1 MSAARRLGLF
11 GGAFD
16 PPHNAHVAL
25 ARAAIEQLRLDALH
39 ILPTGRAWHKARTLS
54 PGEHRLAMARLAF
67 AGLPQ
72 VSVDD
77 RELRR
82 EGPTY
87 TVDTLRE
94 LHREHPQD
102 TLVLVIGADQADT
115 FDQWRES
122 AEIAR
127 LAIISIAGRPR
138 ADAPAGTVDASRVP
152 GGHWVPITLPPLPV
166 SATDIRERRAAGLGI
181 DHLVPPPV
189 ARYIDQHH
197 LYLPTR

>member
-16 PPHNAHVAL
+16 PPHIAHVAL
-25 ARAAIEQLRLDALH
+25 ARAALSQLALDELRVF
-39 ILPTGRAWHKARTLS
+39 PTGSAWHKARPLS
-54 PGEHRLAMARLAF
+54 DAVHRLEMARLAF
-67 AGLPQ
+67 DGLPG
-72 VSVDD
+72 VVVDD

-82 EGPTY
+82 VGPTY

-127 LAIISIAGRPR
+127 LAIISVAVRPR
-138 ADAPAGTVDASRVP
+138 ADQPAGTVDPSRLPAVP
-152 GGHWVPITLPPLPV
+152 WVPISLPPLPV
-166 SATDIRERRAAGLGI
+166 SATDIRARRASGLGI
-181 DHLVPPPV
+181 DHLVPSAV
-189 ARYIDQHH
+189 ARYIDQYH
-197 LYLPTR
+197 LYPPA